1 MVEST
6 RKIQTNSRSPKRAK
20 KVQTQ
25 YDKLLKVKNMTD
37 AHDRS
42 YGSMI
47 GAFIGDSLGS
57 YLEFGKG
64 I

>member
-1 MVEST
+1 MVET
-6 RKIQTNSRSPKRAK
+6 TLKAQETPGEGKTE
-20 KVQTQ
+20 TQ
-25 YDKLLKVKNMTD
+25 YEKLLAITDMTD

-57 YLEFGKG
+57 YLEFK
-64 I
+64 